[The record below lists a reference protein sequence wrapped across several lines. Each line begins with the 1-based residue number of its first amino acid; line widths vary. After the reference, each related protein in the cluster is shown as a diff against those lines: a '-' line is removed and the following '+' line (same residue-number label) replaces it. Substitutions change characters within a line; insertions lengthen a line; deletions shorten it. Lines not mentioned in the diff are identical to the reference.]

1 MQNNIVL
8 ITDNKEIA
16 ENIQKKIVL
25 LRDSDKFETIPLK
38 NCFEEVKKQKANLII
53 YHLTENEEE
62 AENFLSFLQK
72 LKQTKELF
80 CSSVLLLYDELD
92 ENVLCAAFEKG
103 LTDFVS
109 TKSNDSELTIRTIWC
124 LQKRENIYE
133 AESKKDILSQLKI
146 IDKNNHVYTENYTYT
161 VLKEESKKNWG
172 TFVVVAP
179 DINIRSKISPIDLM
193 NIIKKNVRTCDILG
207 YASDFKIYLWF
218 RETKKEDVSK
228 ILEKI
233 KLSLTVDF
241 TICAGY
247 IETKNIAFDKAEE
260 YANNA
265 LSKALL
271 KGDTFI
277 YAKEP
282 KTNEINLEDNIQNFK
297 LHKEN
302 FIKKLGNILSPLFY
316 QTQKRIEE
324 KLFETTIN
332 QNVTEEKSVFSLE
345 NELGKSLFTVTYPGF
360 AKINIEIIHDV
371 KEMELKAEKLYI
383 DTKELSEEKIEY
395 LLDCFIKDFQNYTN
409 C

>member
-25 LRDSDKFETIPLK
+25 LRDTDKFETIPLK

-109 TKSNDSELTIRTIWC
+109 TKSSDSELTIRTIWC
-124 LQKRENIYE
+124 LQKREKLYE
-133 AESKKDILSQLKI
+133 TESKKDILSQLKI

-332 QNVTEEKSVFSLE
+332 QNVTEEKSLFSLE

>member
-109 TKSNDSELTIRTIWC
+109 TKSSDSELTIRTIWC
-124 LQKRENIYE
+124 LQKREKLYE
-133 AESKKDILSQLKI
+133 TESKKDILSQLKI

-332 QNVTEEKSVFSLE
+332 QNVTEEKSLFSLE

>member
-109 TKSNDSELTIRTIWC
+109 TKSSDSELTIRTIWC
-124 LQKRENIYE
+124 LQKREKLYE
-133 AESKKDILSQLKI
+133 TESKKDILSQLKI

-345 NELGKSLFTVTYPGF
+345 NDLGKSLFTVTYPGF

>member
-72 LKQTKELF
+72 LKQTKDLF

-109 TKSNDSELTIRTIWC
+109 TKSSDSELTIRTIWC
-124 LQKRENIYE
+124 LQKREKLYE
-133 AESKKDILSQLKI
+133 TESKKDILSQLKI

>member
-109 TKSNDSELTIRTIWC
+109 TKSSDSELTIRTIWC

-302 FIKKLGNILSPLFY
+302 FIKKLTNILSPLFY

-332 QNVTEEKSVFSLE
+332 QNVSEEKSVFSLE

-360 AKINIEIIHDV
+360 AKINIEIIHDI
-371 KEMELKAEKLYI
+371 KEMDLKAEKLYI
-383 DTKELSEEKIEY
+383 DTNELSEEKIEY